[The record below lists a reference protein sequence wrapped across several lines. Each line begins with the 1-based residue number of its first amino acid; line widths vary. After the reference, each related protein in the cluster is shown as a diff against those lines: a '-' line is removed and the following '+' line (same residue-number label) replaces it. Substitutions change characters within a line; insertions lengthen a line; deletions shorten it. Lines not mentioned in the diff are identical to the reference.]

1 MVSSVALLSGG
12 CKELEARRT
21 IQDADKAYQDG
32 LYKEAIGAYED
43 ALGKADIDIGHHNL
57 AIAAYKAFQPGV
69 PTPANVEYGE
79 KAAKH
84 FMAYL
89 KEHPDDRG
97 IIDLLTTLWLDSEK
111 YDEAIGYWKKELD
124 KTPGDAKILNK
135 LSTINRQA
143 KRYDDALGWDQKRLE
158 SAKDNKEKFKVYR
171 DIAQLQYSRLTKAS
185 LVDDE
190 RLEVADS
197 GIAALQK
204 AISFNPEANDVYGL
218 MATLYQFRALSH
230 FSTWG
235 QTIDAASQSFYQKK
249 HRQVQ
254 LASKAAVAT
263 GKPTSN
269 NSAGQA
275 DTRPSDTKGEA
286 Q

>member
-1 MVSSVALLSGG
+1 MFSSLALSSSG

-21 IQDADKAYQDG
+21 IQDGDKAYQDG
-32 LYKEAIGAYED
+32 LYKEAIGTYEE

-69 PTPANVEYGE
+69 QTPVNQEYGA

-89 KEHPDDRG
+89 EAHPDDRG

-111 YDEAIGYWKKELD
+111 YDEAIGYWTKELD
-124 KTPGDAKILNK
+124 KSPGDAKILNK

-143 KRYDDALGWDQKRLE
+143 KRYDDALAWDQKRLDA
-158 SAKDNKEKFKVYR
+158 AKDNKEKFKVYR

-185 LVDDE
+185 LLDDE

-235 QTIDAASQSFYQKK
+235 QTIDTASQSFYQKK
-249 HRQVQ
+249 HRQLQ
-254 LASKAAVAT
+254 LASKEALAT
-263 GKPTSN
+263 GTPAAKDSEKDSTET
-269 NSAGQA
+269 A
-275 DTRPSDTKGEA
+275 DSKGGA